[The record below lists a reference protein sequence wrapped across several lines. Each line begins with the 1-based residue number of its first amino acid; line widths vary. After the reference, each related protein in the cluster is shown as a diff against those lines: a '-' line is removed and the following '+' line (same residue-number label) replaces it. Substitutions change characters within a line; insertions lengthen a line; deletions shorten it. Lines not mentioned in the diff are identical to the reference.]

1 MGVNPTSQNS
11 CGRMHVMQLG
21 EAKSKPEAQLYL
33 PGRESQKIV
42 TKGNITRDR
51 NGR

>member
-1 MGVNPTSQNS
+1 MGSTLPDQNS

-21 EAKSKPEAQLYL
+21 EAKSKPEAQPYL

-42 TKGNITRDR
+42 TKGNITGNR